1 MLQRMLQRVENASI
15 HDVCNKIFFVSGL
28 IIFVVALTI
37 ILINLIL
44 SQTLVIPFY
53 DLSPFLSLG
62 LLIIHVWWVF
72 SLISYVIKKKT

>member
-1 MLQRMLQRVENASI
+1 MLQKIKDASVY
-15 HDVCNKIFFVSGL
+15 DVCNKMFFVSGL
-28 IIFVVALTI
+28 IIFVMALTV

-72 SLISYVIKKKT
+72 SLFSYVMKKKT